1 MRSRIQ
7 AIALAGT
14 MWAMGAMQPS
24 LASGDFG
31 AVANGA
37 ASAHTT
43 PKPSLFSADEVGRF
57 LEAAKQAEAIKDP
70 LQRCLSYPDPPGS
83 HWSAAATH
91 AYCAYHMQSFM
102 SYEDMKSL
110 IEKGHAAE
118 LDRYMQDALQKQRTR
133 PESAGLLD
141 HIYFGNFSDST
152 KETRALIDAW
162 KKQSPKSAFAYVAS
176 GRFYLGMAW
185 IARGGKVVSDTPREN
200 FVAMDKWLALGKA
213 DLEEAIKLNPRIAH
227 AYSLLIDMAMLTGDD
242 AAISDAANRGLAME
256 PTNYAIYGQMVWS
269 AEPKWG
275 GSIEEM
281 SRIVHR
287 AQAQAS
293 QNGLLKLLLPLPAAY
308 AANLTDCNCEGR
320 ADLES
325 YRTVLDDMPAGEI
338 LSGVANV
345 TNKRHV
351 ANLAVVY
358 QSEVLR
364 FSPWADGV
372 RLQRAPNL
380 VTFRE
385 KPWAL
390 EEMAALSAKWHKNA
404 NTLKALGDAYAMM
417 AEPKQAESDYLQIIA
432 SNPADYDV
440 RYKLGEL
447 YGTWFQQ
454 WDKSW
459 AMADQLIKDAPENS
473 DGWLLRAFV
482 QLNQPRQGLQ
492 DTMQYLDKHF
502 ESDPGI
508 RAQVRFLRE
517 AFVLKSQETASKAGQ
532 VH

>member
-7 AIALAGT
+7 TIVLAGT
-14 MWAMGAMQPS
+14 VWAMGAIQPS

-31 AVANGA
+31 AVAKGT
-37 ASAHTT
+37 ASAHTA
-43 PKPSLFSADEVGRF
+43 PKPSLFSVDEVVRF

-83 HWSAAATH
+83 HWSPAATH

-110 IEKGHAAE
+110 IEKGRAAE
-118 LDRYMQDALQKQRTR
+118 LDRYMQDALQKQRTH

-141 HIYFGNFSDST
+141 HIYFGNFSDSS
-152 KETRALIDAW
+152 KETRELIDAW
-162 KKQSPKSAFAYVAS
+162 KTQSPKSAFAYVAS

-185 IARGGKVVSDTPREN
+185 DARGGKAVSDTPREN

-213 DLEEAIKLNPRIAH
+213 DLDEAIKLDPHIAH

-256 PTNYAIYGQMVWS
+256 PANYAIYGQMVWS

-281 SRIVHR
+281 SRIVHS
-287 AQAQAS
+287 AQAHAS
-293 QNGLLKLLLPLPAAY
+293 KNGLLKLLLPLPAAY
-308 AANLTDCNCEGR
+308 AANLTDCNCDER

-325 YRTVLDDMPAGEI
+325 YRVILDDMPAGEI

-345 TNKRHV
+345 TNQRHV

-390 EEMAALSAKWHKNA
+390 EEMTALSAKWHKNA
-404 NTLKALGDAYAMM
+404 NTLKALADAYVMM

-502 ESDPGI
+502 ENDPGI

-517 AFVLKSQETASKAGQ
+517 AFVLKSRETASKAGQ